1 MTRQTKGTTMT
12 DLLNT
17 LTTSAPLRAVPHAML
32 AVFDGFTQDPVRDR
46 LITVQKDMSRALPRT
61 RLFRF

>member
-1 MTRQTKGTTMT
+1 MT

-17 LTTSAPLRAVPHAML
+17 ITSSAPVRAVPQAML

>member
-1 MTRQTKGTTMT
+1 MT